1 MFSIGECIA
10 YGATGI
16 CRVADICASPFDAK
30 DTRRFYVLKSIAEQD
45 RTIYTPTEMGD
56 LVGRA
61 PYTAETLTALFSKAG
76 EIDPLQVDEE
86 KHRKDI
92 YRRTMTNPIPDAC
105 MQMLKTVARRRGACA
120 QLRKHLP
127 AMDSE
132 YEGLAKRLLV
142 QEIMYAFSVSATDAD
157 AKLRGVMEQL

>member
-10 YGATGI
+10 YGAIGI

-30 DTRRFYVLKSIAEQD
+30 DTRRFYVLKSVAEQD

-56 LVGRA
+56 TVGRP
-61 PYTAETLTALFSKAG
+61 PYTAEALTAIFSCV
-76 EIDPLQVDEE
+76 EEVEPLVVGEE
-86 KHRKDI
+86 KHRKDV
-92 YRRTMTNPIPDAC
+92 YRTTMTNPLPEAC
-105 MQMLKTVARRRGACA
+105 VKMLKTVACRRATCA

-132 YEGLAKRLLV
+132 YEGLAKKLLL
-142 QEIMYAFSVSATDAD
+142 QEMMYAFSITAAEAD
-157 AKLRGVMEQL
+157 GRLRKILERL